1 MMTDFVALWLG
12 GFCTG
17 FAMAG
22 YLFNR
27 TRRDRDADWRRSFNH
42 ENTNRPSGEP
52 PLKFRRRTDKP
63 QFPPPRNTELGHD

>member
-1 MMTDFVALWLG
+1 MMTDFVVLWLG

-17 FAMAG
+17 CAMSG

-27 TRRDRDADWRRSFNH
+27 TRRDRDWRRSFNH
-42 ENTNRPSGEP
+42 ENTNRPPGDP

-63 QFPPPRNTELGHD
+63 QFPPQEAQ